1 MVLLFTHQNSQR
13 IHYIFGEVL
22 SVRFG
27 FAIEITTDW
36 EYFQSKQ
43 NIFKV
48 LYTENQLDTETSSHN
63 LWIYNSGLLN
73 ENFLRP
79 WDFKPTAKAFEFN
92 FISEKNTINPPQF
105 QQIEALFLSP
115 KCETDGFPNGK
126 NEIIDNHSIQFD
138 LFAEIF
144 WCISRYEEIQWQIE
158 HGGVASIENPN
169 NNPSR
174 NRAASDKHGRYPA
187 HESLLYQLGW
197 LQEPVVDKLV
207 WLLGYFI
214 NKQPVDVFEIIPT
227 ADIDMAL
234 RYGGRSLFTQVG
246 SFLRDCFFK
255 PSLLIERFGAF
266 FSGKDPYQIDKT
278 TIPFLEKFS
287 QYKLFVLFYNHRD
300 SRNKQIQLS
309 ALNNEIK
316 RCLNRENSNLTTI
329 HENWGI
335 HPSWQEKNN
344 AMKTQTAWR
353 TEVENFNHAVGCAPI
368 HSRLHYIHL
377 HLPYSYNILQNLGIT
392 HDWSMGYP
400 DQIGFRAGTSKPYVW
415 YDLISESISRI
426 TVHPFCIMDVTC
438 KNYLSLNCDNSIECA
453 NALKQ
458 KLQSISGTFCFV
470 FHNESVSESYPWVG
484 WKNSIENWGKA
495 L

>member
-13 IHYIFGEVL
+13 IHYIFSEVL
-22 SVRFG
+22 TVRFG
-27 FAIEITTDW
+27 FTMEITTDW
-36 EYFQSKQ
+36 EYFQEKP
-43 NIFKV
+43 NTFKV
-48 LYTENQLDTETSSHN
+48 LYTENQLDTTSSNHN
-63 LWIYNSGLLN
+63 LWVYNSGLLH

-79 WDFKPTAKAFEFN
+79 GDFKPTAKAFKFN
-92 FISEKNTINPPQF
+92 FVSEKNTFTPPQF

-115 KCETDGFPNGK
+115 DFENGRIS
-126 NEIIDNHSIQFD
+126 NDNGEIINEHSIHFD

-144 WCISRYEEIQWQIE
+144 WCISRYEEVQWQIE
-158 HGGVASIENPN
+158 NGGIASIEKQHNKPTRK
-169 NNPSR
+169 P
-174 NRAASDKHGRYPA
+174 ATSDKHGRYPA
-187 HESLLYQLGW
+187 HESLLYEMRW

-207 WLLGYFI
+207 WLFGYFM

-255 PSLLIERFGAF
+255 PSLLIERFSALF
-266 FSGKDPYQIDKT
+266 LGKDPYQIDKE
-278 TIPFLEKFS
+278 TIPFLQQFA
-287 QYKLFVLFYNHRD
+287 QYKLFFLFHNQRD
-300 SRNKQIQLS
+300 SRNKQIELS
-309 ALNNEIK
+309 ALNDEIK
-316 RCLNRENSNLTTI
+316 RCLDGENSNHTNI

-353 TEVENFNHAVGCAPI
+353 TEVESFNQAVGYAPK
-368 HSRLHYIHL
+368 HSRFHYIHL
-377 HLPYSYNILQNLGIT
+377 HMPYSYNILQNLGIT

-400 DQIGFRAGTSKPYVW
+400 DEVGFRAGTSKPYIW
-415 YDLISESISRI
+415 YDLISESISHI

-438 KNYLSLNCDNSIECA
+438 KNYLSLNHDTSIQYANS
-453 NALKQ
+453 LKQ
-458 KLQSISGTFCFV
+458 KLQSVSGTFCFV

-484 WKNSIENWGKA
+484 WKNTIEHWGKA
-495 L
+495 I

>member
-13 IHYIFGEVL
+13 IHYIFSEVL

-27 FAIEITTDW
+27 FTMEITTDW
-36 EYFQSKQ
+36 EYFQEKS
-43 NIFKV
+43 NTFKV
-48 LYTENQLDTETSSHN
+48 LYTENQLDTTSSNHN
-63 LWIYNSGLLN
+63 LWVYNSGLLH

-79 WDFKPTAKAFEFN
+79 GDFKPTAKAFEFN
-92 FISEKNTINPPQF
+92 FVSEKKTITPPLF

-115 KCETDGFPNGK
+115 DFENGRIS
-126 NEIIDNHSIQFD
+126 NDNGEIINEHSIHFD

-144 WCISRYEEIQWQIE
+144 WCISRYEEVQWQIE
-158 HGGVASIENPN
+158 TGGIASAEKPHNKSSINP
-169 NNPSR
+169 
-174 NRAASDKHGRYPA
+174 ATSDKHGRYPA
-187 HESLLYQLGW
+187 HESLLYEMGW

-207 WLLGYFI
+207 WLFGYFL
-214 NKQPVDVFEIIPT
+214 NKKPVDVFEIIPT

-255 PSLLIERFGAF
+255 PSLLIERFRALF
-266 FSGKDPYQIDKT
+266 LGKDPYQIDKE
-278 TIPFLEKFS
+278 TIPFLQKFA
-287 QYKLFVLFYNHRD
+287 QYKLFFLFHNQRD
-300 SRNKQIQLS
+300 SHNKQIELS
-309 ALNNEIK
+309 ALNDEIK
-316 RCLNRENSNLTTI
+316 RCLDGENSNHTNI

-353 TEVENFNHAVGCAPI
+353 TEVESFNQAVGYAPK
-368 HSRLHYIHL
+368 HSRFHYIHL

-400 DQIGFRAGTSKPYVW
+400 DEVGFRAGTSKPYIW
-415 YDLISESISRI
+415 YDLISESISHI

-438 KNYLSLNCDNSIECA
+438 KNYLSLNHHLSIQYA
-453 NALKQ
+453 KSLKQ
-458 KLQSISGTFCFV
+458 KLQSVSGTFCFV

-484 WKNSIENWGKA
+484 WKNTIEHWGKA
-495 L
+495 I